1 MSLIRACDG
10 TAWGDMKEC
19 RDPESRS
26 ALIENLV
33 DFDGFSFEVTST
45 RVIGTH
51 SSAFAGLEGNV
62 GHGGVAC
69 DVSLYD
75 VPRRLDA
82 IDAGSVVVDPI
93 GGSVEARARGADA
106 ITAVEALDIEALG
119 EFVEGDNR
127 PLLLISL
134 TPVAGRRDPGS
145 WFVRERDAGGS
156 GSDLWEIV
164 CVDGAMVALSL
175 FDPSLVESLVE
186 SPTGVEVASGW
197 HVAGGSQDKRRV
209 GSWRSGMWF
218 PLVGR
223 FVGSAGLGP

>member
-26 ALIENLV
+26 ALIKNLV

-51 SSAFAGLEGNV
+51 SSAFAGLEGDD
-62 GHGGVAC
+62 GHCRVAC
-69 DVSLYD
+69 NVSAHD
-75 VPRRLDA
+75 VPSCLDA
-82 IDAGSVVVDPI
+82 VDLGSVVVDPMR
-93 GGSVEARARGADA
+93 GRVEARARGADA

-119 EFVEGDNR
+119 EFVEGDDR
-127 PLLLISL
+127 PLFLISL

-145 WFVRERDAGGS
+145 WLVRERDADGS

-164 CVDGAMVALSL
+164 RVNGEMVASSL
-175 FDPSLVESLVE
+175 VDPSLVESLVD
-186 SPTGVEVASGW
+186 SPTGVEVA
-197 HVAGGSQDKRRV
+197 GSRHLY
-209 GSWRSGMWF
+209 GS
-218 PLVGR
+218 PQYD
-223 FVGSAGLGP
+223 